1 MRITLHDMILA
12 DAGEARPESR
22 PTPGDDVRAPWV
34 RRMHGRL
41 PAVDARGGSF
51 AAGFRVG
58 VWVLQIHAV
67 RHGTAVAGVWSVA
80 ADGEPAAQVVAA
92 SVLLSG
98 EDGADDEAVLGV
110 LRDHP
115 ARLPV
120 PEADYAEIARQPR
133 PCLATLYLDA
143 DWYNNGSIELL
154 ATALSL
160 ATLFGPEGRLA
171 VAAPAQSQPRPAPA
185 PPPASPHGPPTL
197 SPERMGLIMEM
208 VKKKAN
214 LAFEGVSGVHFRVFA
229 PRAFADRRGGGGR
242 GLFARLKDTAWWVR
256 WNDDRLDRLAFAEF
270 LAFVDQ
276 VLEIEKAFYA
286 AVAGEAPKSPRAK
299 ANDSTWVRSEPAG
312 PRPAPLRVRHRFDSN
327 KLVGDDAIRRLLD
340 VVTIEPTLPDHTR
353 GASAGGG
360 LFRSE

>member
-1 MRITLHDMILA
+1 MRITLHDTILA
-12 DAGEARPESR
+12 DAGEARPDSR

-34 RRMHGRL
+34 RKMHERVL
-41 PAVDARGGSF
+41 AADIRGGSF

-58 VWVLQIHAV
+58 AWVLKIHAV
-67 RHGTAVAGVWSVA
+67 RHGTAVAAVWSVA
-80 ADGEPAAQVVAA
+80 ADGEPSAQVVAA

-98 EDGADDEAVLGV
+98 DDGADDEAALRV
-110 LRDHP
+110 LRDHA

-120 PEADYAEIARQPR
+120 PDGDYAEIARQPR

-143 DWYNNGSIELL
+143 DFYNNGSIELL

-160 ATLFGPEGRLA
+160 ATLVGPEGKLN
-171 VAAPAQSQPRPAPA
+171 VAPRPEPAPQPAPA
-185 PPPASPHGPPTL
+185 PASAPPGL

-229 PRAFADRRGGGGR
+229 PRAFADRRGGAGR
-242 GLFARLKDTAWWVR
+242 DLYARLKDTAWWVR
-256 WNDDRLDRLAFAEF
+256 WNDDRLDRLTVAEF

-276 VLEIEKAFYA
+276 VREIEKAFYA
-286 AVAGEAPKSPRAK
+286 AVAGEAPKSPAAK
-299 ANDSTWVRSEPAG
+299 ANDSTWVRSDPAG

-327 KLVGDDAIRRLLD
+327 KLVEDDVVRRLLD
-340 VVTIEPTLPDHTR
+340 AVDIEPTLPDHTR
-353 GASAGGG
+353 GASARGG

>member
-1 MRITLHDMILA
+1 MRITLHDTILA

-34 RRMHGRL
+34 RKMHERVR
-41 PAVDARGGSF
+41 AAEIRGGSF

-58 VWVLQIHAV
+58 TWVLQIHAV
-67 RHGTAVAGVWSVA
+67 RHGTAVAAVWSVA
-80 ADGEPAAQVVAA
+80 ADGAPSAQVVAA
-92 SVLLSG
+92 SVLQSG
-98 EDGADDEAVLGV
+98 DDGADDEAALNV
-110 LRDHP
+110 LRDHG

-143 DWYNNGSIELL
+143 GWYNNGSIELL

-160 ATLFGPEGRLA
+160 ATLFGPDGRLS
-171 VAAPAQSQPRPAPA
+171 VASPPESRPQPGRVSVPA
-185 PPPASPHGPPTL
+185 PPPAPPAL

-214 LAFEGVSGVHFRVFA
+214 LAFEGVSGAHFRVFA
-229 PRAFADRRGGGGR
+229 PRAFADRRGAGR
-242 GLFARLKDTAWWVR
+242 ELYARLKDTAWWVR
-256 WNDDRLDRLAFAEF
+256 WNDDRLDRLTFAEF

-286 AVAGEAPKSPRAK
+286 AVAGEAPKSAPAK
-299 ANDSTWVRSEPAG
+299 ANDSTWIRSDPAG

-327 KLVGDDAIRRLLD
+327 KLVEDDAIRRLLNA
-340 VVTIEPTLPDHTR
+340 VTIEPTLPDYTR
-353 GASAGGG
+353 GTSTGGG